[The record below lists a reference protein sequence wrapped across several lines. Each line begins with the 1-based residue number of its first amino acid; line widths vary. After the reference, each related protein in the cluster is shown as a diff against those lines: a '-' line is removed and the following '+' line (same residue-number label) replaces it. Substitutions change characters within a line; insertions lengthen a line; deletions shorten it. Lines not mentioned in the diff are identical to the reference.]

1 MKYPFIIFYRSN
13 SNAVYDKFFFDNNA
27 KLNCTVQI
35 TNKLVNINKIYSAN
49 YHLLITLDD
58 DVNTNIYI
66 ESLHDK
72 KLLKL
77 TKTDFLD
84 VAFFNSIVNNKY
96 ILNCSLDRCYLRP
109 VFSLFT
115 TSFNSYDKIIR
126 AYNSIKR
133 QTLMNWE
140 WIILDDS
147 PDDDH
152 FQFLRENLSRDCRI
166 RLYRRSEN
174 SGSIGNVKNEAV
186 ALCRGKYVLE
196 MDHDDEILPTVLEDA
211 TIVFSKEGE
220 EEIGFIYMDFINIYE
235 NGDNFRY
242 GDNICKG
249 YGSYYCQKYNDKWV
263 YVYNTPNIN
272 NITLSHLVCCP
283 NHPRI
288 WRHNLLLKIG
298 NYCEHLPICDDY
310 EVLLRTAINTKMAK
324 IPKLG
329 YVQYMNNSNN
339 NFSLIRNVEINRIG
353 PQYISP
359 IYYEEYRIA
368 DKMETLGAYEK
379 PTTEDSKNNVQIW
392 LRDAET
398 YVHKYC
404 NLLVNID
411 FEKQICII
419 GLDSLILNLEY
430 IQTLYNNKGN
440 NNNQTGM
447 AFDFILLD
455 NKCPIE
461 YLWKQLD
468 GYGFDKMKCYSLIDV
483 SSDLLVNYFKTMYL
497 STEQYEIINNGYIDR
512 PKYNTSFSN
521 RSQAI
526 NSLTKTDAKYL
537 EIGVEYGQ
545 TFLQT
550 HFKDENKTGVDPDP
564 KFDIIGKKFKF
575 ITATS
580 DDFFKTFFELKVDI
594 PKTFD
599 VIFIDGMHQSEYF
612 LRDFNNSVKAL
623 HHFSFNMP
631 LSGAE
636 MTGLE
641 PLLCASSMRK
651 GVKNNGSIF
660 IDDILPLTY
669 NEQLKIPRKHYY
681 ENGILKYG
689 EEWTGDI
696 WKVVYHILKNY
707 SHNLLL
713 EETKY
718 FYNACYR
725 GVLHL
730 KLKEEFEISDSE
742 LSTINGYNYFTD
754 FPVYLEFLTNKL
766 TN

>member
-1 MKYPFIIFYRSN
+1 
-13 SNAVYDKFFFDNNA
+13 
-27 KLNCTVQI
+27 
-35 TNKLVNINKIYSAN
+35 
-49 YHLLITLDD
+49 
-58 DVNTNIYI
+58 
-66 ESLHDK
+66 
-72 KLLKL
+72 
-77 TKTDFLD
+77 
-84 VAFFNSIVNNKY
+84 
-96 ILNCSLDRCYLRP
+96 
-109 VFSLFT
+109 
-115 TSFNSYDKIIR
+115 
-126 AYNSIKR
+126 
-133 QTLMNWE
+133 MNWE

-152 FQFLRENLSRDCRI
+152 FQFLRENLTHDCRI

-211 TIVFSKEGE
+211 TIVFTKDGE
-220 EEIGFIYMDFINIYE
+220 KEEIGFIYMDFINIYE

-310 EVLLRTAINTKMAK
+310 EILLRTAINTKMAK

-368 DKMETLGAYEK
+368 DKMETLDAYEK

-392 LRDAET
+392 LRDTET

-440 NNNQTGM
+440 NNNQSGM

-468 GYGFDKMKCYSLIDV
+468 VYGFDKMKCYSLIDV
-483 SSDLLVNYFKTMYL
+483 SSDLLVSYFKTMYL

-512 PKYNTSFSN
+512 PKYNSGFSN
-521 RSQAI
+521 RSQVI

-564 KFDIIGKKFKF
+564 KFDIIGKKFNF
-575 ITATS
+575 IKATS
-580 DDFFKTFFELKVDI
+580 DDFFKTFFELKVDS

-612 LRDFNNSVKAL
+612 IRDFNNSVKAL
-623 HHFSFNMP
+623 
-631 LSGAE
+631 
-636 MTGLE
+636 
-641 PLLCASSMRK
+641 
-651 GVKNNGSIF
+651 KNNGSIF

-718 FYNACYR
+718 FYNASYR

-730 KLKEEFEISDSE
+730 KLKEAFEISDSE
-742 LSTINGYNYFTD
+742 SEMTTINGYNYFTD
-754 FPVYLEFLTNKL
+754 FPKYLELLATYK
-766 TN
+766 

>member
-13 SNAVYDKFFFDNNA
+13 YNAAYDKFFFDNNV

-35 TNKLVNINKIYSAN
+35 TNKLVNVNKIYSAN

-58 DVNTNIYI
+58 EVNTNIYI
-66 ESLHDK
+66 EALHDK
-72 KLLKL
+72 KWLKL
-77 TKTDFLD
+77 TKSDFLD
-84 VAFFNSIVNNKY
+84 VAFFNSIVNKQY

-115 TSFNSYDKIIR
+115 TSFNSYNKIIR

-186 ALCRGKYVLE
+186 SLCRGKYVLE

-211 TIVFSKEGE
+211 TIVFTKDTNTKEGE

-288 WRHNLLLKIG
+288 WRRDLLLKIG

-359 IYYEEYRIA
+359 IYYEEYKIA
-368 DKMETLGAYEK
+368 DKMETLDAYEK

-392 LRDAET
+392 LRDTET

-411 FEKQICII
+411 FENQICII

-440 NNNQTGM
+440 NNNQSDLK
-447 AFDFILLD
+447 FDFILLD

-497 STEQYEIINNGYIDR
+497 STEQYKIIDNGYIDR
-512 PKYNTSFSN
+512 PKYNSGFSN

-564 KFDIIGKKFKF
+564 KFSVTEKKFEF
-575 ITATS
+575 EITTS
-580 DDFFKTFFELKVDI
+580 DAFFNTFFELKLDS

-612 LRDFNNSVKAL
+612 LRDFNNSVKVL
-623 HHFSFNMP
+623 
-631 LSGAE
+631 
-636 MTGLE
+636 
-641 PLLCASSMRK
+641 
-651 GVKNNGSIF
+651 KNNGFIF

-707 SHNLLL
+707 SRNLLL

-718 FYNACYR
+718 FYNANYR

-730 KLKEEFEISDSE
+730 KLKEAFEILDLE
-742 LSTINGYNYFTD
+742 LETINGYNYFTD
-754 FPVYLEFLTNKL
+754 FPKYLELLATYK
-766 TN
+766 

>member
-13 SNAVYDKFFFDNNA
+13 SNASYDKFFLDNNE

-35 TNKLVNINKIYSAN
+35 TNKLVNVNKIYSAN
-49 YHLLITLDD
+49 YHLLITLDE
-58 DVNTNIYI
+58 DVNTNNYI
-66 ESLHDK
+66 QELHDK
-72 KLLKL
+72 KWLKL
-77 TKTDFLD
+77 TKSDFLD
-84 VAFFNSIVNNKY
+84 IAFFNSIVNKKY
-96 ILNCSLDRCYLRP
+96 ILNCSLDRSYLRP

-126 AYNSIKR
+126 AYNSIKK

-147 PDDDH
+147 PNDDH
-152 FQFLRENLSRDCRI
+152 FEFLRENLSRDCRI

-211 TIVFSKEGE
+211 TIVFTKQGEKEKEGE
-220 EEIGFIYMDFINIYE
+220 EEIGFVYMDFINIYE
-235 NGDNFRY
+235 NGDNFNY
-242 GDNICKG
+242 GNHICKG

-288 WRHNLLLKIG
+288 WRRDLLLKIG

-339 NFSLIRNVEINRIG
+339 NFSLIRNGEINRIG

-368 DKMETLGAYEK
+368 DKMEELDAFENPNTK
-379 PTTEDSKNNVQIW
+379 DSKNNVNIW
-392 LRDAET
+392 LRDAEKYT
-398 YVHKYC
+398 HKYC

-411 FEKQICII
+411 FNRQICII

-430 IQTLYNNKGN
+430 IKTLYNKDN
-440 NNNQTGM
+440 NNNPSDL
-447 AFDFILLD
+447 AIDFILLD
-455 NKCPIE
+455 NKCPNE

-468 GYGFDKMKCYSLIDV
+468 SYGFGKMKCYSLIDIPR
-483 SSDLLVNYFKTMYL
+483 DLLVSYFKTMYL
-497 STEQYEIINNGYIDR
+497 STEQFEVIENGYIER
-512 PKYNTSFSN
+512 PKYNSGFST
-521 RSQAI
+521 RSQVI
-526 NSLTKTDAKYL
+526 NSLTKPDKKYL

-550 HFKDENKTGVDPDP
+550 HFNAENKTGVDPDP
-564 KFDIIGKKFKF
+564 KFDITGKKFKF
-575 ITATS
+575 ETCAS
-580 DDFFKTFFELKVDI
+580 DVFFKTFFESKVET
-594 PKTFD
+594 KAYD

-612 LRDFNNSVKAL
+612 IRDFNNSVKSL
-623 HHFSFNMP
+623 NDD
-631 LSGAE
+631 
-636 MTGLE
+636 
-641 PLLCASSMRK
+641 
-651 GVKNNGSIF
+651 GSIF
-660 IDDILPLTY
+660 IDDIMPLTY

-707 SHNLLL
+707 SHNLLS

-730 KLKEEFEISDSE
+730 KLKNTFEIPDTDLE
-742 LSTINGYNYFTD
+742 LSTINGYDYFTD
-754 FPVYLEFLTNKL
+754 FPKYLELLSLTN
-766 TN
+766 

>member
-66 ESLHDK
+66 EALHDK

-152 FQFLRENLSRDCRI
+152 FQFLRENLTHDCRI

-211 TIVFSKEGE
+211 TIVFTKDGE
-220 EEIGFIYMDFINIYE
+220 KEEIGFIYMDFINIYE

-310 EVLLRTAINTKMAK
+310 EILLRTAINTKMAK

-368 DKMETLGAYEK
+368 DKMETLDAYEK

-392 LRDAET
+392 LRDTET

-440 NNNQTGM
+440 NNNQSGM

-468 GYGFDKMKCYSLIDV
+468 VYGFDKMKCYSLIDV
-483 SSDLLVNYFKTMYL
+483 SSDLLVSYFKTMYL

-512 PKYNTSFSN
+512 PKYNSGFSN
-521 RSQAI
+521 RSQVI

-564 KFDIIGKKFKF
+564 KFDIIGKKFNF
-575 ITATS
+575 IKATS
-580 DDFFKTFFELKVDI
+580 DDFFKTFFELKVDS

-612 LRDFNNSVKAL
+612 IRDFNNSVKAL
-623 HHFSFNMP
+623 
-631 LSGAE
+631 
-636 MTGLE
+636 
-641 PLLCASSMRK
+641 
-651 GVKNNGSIF
+651 KNNGSIF

-718 FYNACYR
+718 FYNASYR

-730 KLKEEFEISDSE
+730 KLKEAFEISDSE
-742 LSTINGYNYFTD
+742 SEMTTINGYNYFTD
-754 FPVYLEFLTNKL
+754 FPKYLELLATYK
-766 TN
+766 

>member
-1 MKYPFIIFYRSN
+1 
-13 SNAVYDKFFFDNNA
+13 
-27 KLNCTVQI
+27 
-35 TNKLVNINKIYSAN
+35 
-49 YHLLITLDD
+49 
-58 DVNTNIYI
+58 
-66 ESLHDK
+66 
-72 KLLKL
+72 
-77 TKTDFLD
+77 
-84 VAFFNSIVNNKY
+84 
-96 ILNCSLDRCYLRP
+96 
-109 VFSLFT
+109 
-115 TSFNSYDKIIR
+115 
-126 AYNSIKR
+126 
-133 QTLMNWE
+133 
-140 WIILDDS
+140 
-147 PDDDH
+147 
-152 FQFLRENLSRDCRI
+152 
-166 RLYRRSEN
+166 
-174 SGSIGNVKNEAV
+174 
-186 ALCRGKYVLE
+186 
-196 MDHDDEILPTVLEDA
+196 
-211 TIVFSKEGE
+211 
-220 EEIGFIYMDFINIYE
+220 
-235 NGDNFRY
+235 
-242 GDNICKG
+242 
-249 YGSYYCQKYNDKWV
+249 
-263 YVYNTPNIN
+263 
-272 NITLSHLVCCP
+272 
-283 NHPRI
+283 
-288 WRHNLLLKIG
+288 
-298 NYCEHLPICDDY
+298 
-310 EVLLRTAINTKMAK
+310 MAK

-339 NFSLIRNVEINRIG
+339 NFSLIRNAEINRIG

-368 DKMETLGAYEK
+368 DKMETLDAYEK

-392 LRDAET
+392 LRDTGT
-398 YVHKYC
+398 YTHKYC

-419 GLDSLILNLEY
+419 GIDSLILNLEY
-430 IQTLYNNKGN
+430 IQTLYNDDSLKN
-440 NNNQTGM
+440 
-447 AFDFILLD
+447 DFILLD

-483 SSDLLVNYFKTMYL
+483 SSDLLVSYFKTMYL

-512 PKYNTSFSN
+512 PKYNSGFSN
-521 RSQAI
+521 RSQVI

-550 HFKDENKTGVDPDP
+550 HFKDENKIGVDPDP

-575 ITATS
+575 IKATS
-580 DDFFKTFFELKVDI
+580 DDFFKDRKVDSLEDNKVET
-594 PKTFD
+594 PKTFH

-623 HHFSFNMP
+623 
-631 LSGAE
+631 
-636 MTGLE
+636 
-641 PLLCASSMRK
+641 
-651 GVKNNGSIF
+651 KNNGSIF

-718 FYNACYR
+718 FYNANYR

-730 KLKEEFEISDSE
+730 KLKEAFEIPNSESE
-742 LSTINGYNYFTD
+742 LTTINGYNYFTD
-754 FPVYLEFLTNKL
+754 FPKYLEFLTNKL

>member
-1 MKYPFIIFYRSN
+1 
-13 SNAVYDKFFFDNNA
+13 
-27 KLNCTVQI
+27 
-35 TNKLVNINKIYSAN
+35 
-49 YHLLITLDD
+49 
-58 DVNTNIYI
+58 
-66 ESLHDK
+66 
-72 KLLKL
+72 
-77 TKTDFLD
+77 
-84 VAFFNSIVNNKY
+84 
-96 ILNCSLDRCYLRP
+96 
-109 VFSLFT
+109 
-115 TSFNSYDKIIR
+115 
-126 AYNSIKR
+126 
-133 QTLMNWE
+133 MNWE

-211 TIVFSKEGE
+211 TIVFSKDGDG
-220 EEIGFIYMDFINIYE
+220 EIGFIYMDFINIYE

-288 WRHNLLLKIG
+288 WRRDLLLKIG

-310 EVLLRTAINTKMAK
+310 EILLRTAINTKMAK

-339 NFSLIRNVEINRIG
+339 NFSLIRNGEINRIG

-368 DKMETLGAYEK
+368 DKMETLDAYEK

-392 LRDAET
+392 LRDTET

-447 AFDFILLD
+447 EFDFILLD

-483 SSDLLVNYFKTMYL
+483 SSDLLVSYFKTMY
-497 STEQYEIINNGYIDR
+497 
-512 PKYNTSFSN
+512 FSN
-521 RSQAI
+521 RSQVI

-550 HFKDENKTGVDPDP
+550 HFKDENKIGVDPDP

-575 ITATS
+575 IKATS
-580 DDFFKTFFELKVDI
+580 DDFFKDRKVDSLEDNKVET
-594 PKTFD
+594 PKTFH

-612 LRDFNNSVKAL
+612 LRDFNKEAL
-623 HHFSFNMP
+623 
-631 LSGAE
+631 L
-636 MTGLE
+636 
-641 PLLCASSMRK
+641 
-651 GVKNNGSIF
+651 
-660 IDDILPLTY
+660 
-669 NEQLKIPRKHYY
+669 
-681 ENGILKYG
+681 
-689 EEWTGDI
+689 
-696 WKVVYHILKNY
+696 
-707 SHNLLL
+707 
-713 EETKY
+713 
-718 FYNACYR
+718 
-725 GVLHL
+725 
-730 KLKEEFEISDSE
+730 
-742 LSTINGYNYFTD
+742 
-754 FPVYLEFLTNKL
+754 
-766 TN
+766 

>member
-13 SNAVYDKFFFDNNA
+13 SNAAYDKFFFDNNA

-66 ESLHDK
+66 EALHDK
-72 KLLKL
+72 KWLKL

-84 VAFFNSIVNNKY
+84 VAFFNSIVNKKY

-211 TIVFSKEGE
+211 TIVFSNDTNTKDGE
-220 EEIGFIYMDFINIYE
+220 KEEIGFIYMDFINIYE

-272 NITLSHLVCCP
+272 NVTLSHLVCCP

-288 WRHNLLLKIG
+288 WRRDLLLKIG

-379 PTTEDSKNNVQIW
+379 PNTEDSKNNVQIW
-392 LRDAET
+392 LRDTET
-398 YVHKYC
+398 YTHKYC

-419 GLDSLILNLEY
+419 GIDSLILNLEY
-430 IQTLYNNKGN
+430 IQTLYNDDSLKN
-440 NNNQTGM
+440 
-447 AFDFILLD
+447 DFILLD

-468 GYGFDKMKCYSLIDV
+468 GYGFGKMKCYSLIDV
-483 SSDLLVNYFKTMYL
+483 SSDLLVSYFKTMYL
-497 STEQYEIINNGYIDR
+497 STEKYEIINNGYIDR
-512 PKYNTSFSN
+512 PKYNTGFSH

-526 NSLTKTDAKYL
+526 NSLTKPDAKYL

-545 TFLQT
+545 TFLKT

-575 ITATS
+575 IKATS
-580 DDFFKTFFELKVDI
+580 DDYFKDRKVDSLEDRKVDSFKDSKVDSFKDRKVNSH
-594 PKTFD
+594 KTFD

-612 LRDFNNSVKAL
+612 LRDFNNSVKVL
-623 HHFSFNMP
+623 
-631 LSGAE
+631 
-636 MTGLE
+636 
-641 PLLCASSMRK
+641 
-651 GVKNNGSIF
+651 KNNGSIF

-730 KLKEEFEISDSE
+730 KLKEAFEIPDYE
-742 LSTINGYNYFTD
+742 LTTINGYNYFTD
-754 FPVYLEFLTNKL
+754 FPKYLELLSLTN
-766 TN
+766 

>member
-13 SNAVYDKFFFDNNA
+13 YNAAYDKFFFDNNV

-35 TNKLVNINKIYSAN
+35 TNKLVNVNKIYSAN
-49 YHLLITLDD
+49 YHLLITLDE
-58 DVNTNIYI
+58 DVNTNNYI
-66 ESLHDK
+66 QELHDK
-72 KLLKL
+72 KWLKL
-77 TKTDFLD
+77 TKSDFLD
-84 VAFFNSIVNNKY
+84 IAFFNSIVNKKY
-96 ILNCSLDRCYLRP
+96 ILNCSLDRSYLRP

-126 AYNSIKR
+126 AYNSIKK

-152 FQFLRENLSRDCRI
+152 FEFLRENLSRDCRI

-211 TIVFSKEGE
+211 TIVFTKQGEKEGE
-220 EEIGFIYMDFINIYE
+220 EEIGFVYMDFINIYE
-235 NGDNFRY
+235 NGDNFNY
-242 GDNICKG
+242 GNHICKG

-288 WRHNLLLKIG
+288 WRRDLLLKIG

-339 NFSLIRNVEINRIG
+339 NFSLIRNGEINRIG

-368 DKMETLGAYEK
+368 DKMEELDAFENPNTK
-379 PTTEDSKNNVQIW
+379 DSKNNVNIW
-392 LRDAET
+392 LRDAEKYT
-398 YVHKYC
+398 HKYC

-411 FEKQICII
+411 FNRQICII

-430 IQTLYNNKGN
+430 IKTLYNKDN
-440 NNNQTGM
+440 NNNPSDL
-447 AFDFILLD
+447 AIDFILLD
-455 NKCPIE
+455 NKCPNE

-468 GYGFDKMKCYSLIDV
+468 SYGFGKMKCYSLIDIPR
-483 SSDLLVNYFKTMYL
+483 DLLVSYFKTMYL
-497 STEQYEIINNGYIDR
+497 STEQFEVIENGYIER
-512 PKYNTSFSN
+512 PKYNSGFST
-521 RSQAI
+521 RSQVI
-526 NSLTKTDAKYL
+526 NSLTKPDKKYL

-550 HFKDENKTGVDPDP
+550 HFNAENKTGVDPDP
-564 KFDIIGKKFKF
+564 KFDITGKEFKF
-575 ITATS
+575 ETCAS
-580 DDFFKTFFELKVDI
+580 DVFFKTFFESKVET
-594 PKTFD
+594 KAYD

-612 LRDFNNSVKAL
+612 IRDFNNSVKSL
-623 HHFSFNMP
+623 NDD
-631 LSGAE
+631 
-636 MTGLE
+636 
-641 PLLCASSMRK
+641 
-651 GVKNNGSIF
+651 GSIF
-660 IDDILPLTY
+660 IDDIMPLTY

-707 SHNLLL
+707 SHNLLS

-730 KLKEEFEISDSE
+730 KLKNTFEIPDTDLE
-742 LSTINGYNYFTD
+742 LSTINGYDYFTD
-754 FPVYLEFLTNKL
+754 FPKYLELLSLTN
-766 TN
+766 